1 MLFIS
6 MFDLVFRGFPG
17 GSAGKESTCDVGDL
31 DSIFVLG
38 KPPGKGMAT
47 HSSILARIIPW
58 TEENSMESQ
67 RVGHD
72 RATFTS
78 FHFTHILFAPCLPSL
93 PTSNCS

>member
-1 MLFIS
+1 M
-6 MFDLVFRGFPG
+6 GFPG
-17 GSAGKESTCDVGDL
+17 GSAGKESTCNVGDL

-58 TEENSMESQ
+58 TEENSIESQ

-78 FHFTHILFAPCLPSL
+78 HIFYLPHVFLLSPPQTVAKLECLCFLLS
-93 PTSNCS
+93 SY